1 MTGTTPAPRIAELPT
16 RWLRDHMHEA
26 LTIYGMAMGY
36 DSAIVA
42 GRYGYAVQ
50 HTERP
55 GFRAV
60 GAFVAAQEGDR
71 PTDEQLVGFGYG
83 YEVAPGQWWHD
94 QVRAALDRRTAKRWL
109 PGAFEV
115 CELHVHP
122 EHQSRG
128 LGRQLLHA
136 LLAGLPHPV
145 ALLSTPDAD
154 TKAFRLY
161 HADGFVDLARG
172 YHFPGDAR
180 PFAILGARLPLH
192 PRQPPPANPRA

>member
-1 MTGTTPAPRIAELPT
+1 MTDTTPATRVVELPT
-16 RWLRDHMHEA
+16 QWIREHMHEA
-26 LTIYGMAMGY
+26 LEIYGAAMGY
-36 DSAIVA
+36 DSAVVA
-42 GRYGYAVQ
+42 GRYGYAIA

-60 GAFVAAQEGDR
+60 GAFAETGRAGSA
-71 PTDEQLVGFGYG
+71 TAEQLVGFGYG
-83 YEVAPGQWWHD
+83 YVVAPGQWWHD

-109 PGAFEV
+109 TGAFEI

-122 EHQSRG
+122 DHQSRG
-128 LGRQLLHA
+128 LGRQLLHQLVEGVQA
-136 LLAGLPHPV
+136 PA

-180 PFAILGARLPLH
+180 PFAILGVRLPM
-192 PRQPPPANPRA
+192 QPQG

>member
-1 MTGTTPAPRIAELPT
+1 MTDTKPTTRIVELPVP
-16 RWLRDHMHEA
+16 WLRDHMHEA
-26 LTIYGMAMGY
+26 LTIYGLAMGY
-36 DSAIVA
+36 DSAVVA
-42 GRYGYAVQ
+42 GRYGYAIQ

-55 GFRAV
+55 GFRGV
-60 GAFVAAQEGDR
+60 GAFAQTPDG
-71 PTDEQLVGFGYG
+71 EQLVAFGYG
-83 YEVAPGQWWHD
+83 YLTAPGQWWHD
-94 QVRAALDRRTAKRWL
+94 QVRAALDRRTAKKWL
-109 PGAFEV
+109 PDSFEV

-122 EHQSRG
+122 DYQSQG
-128 LGRQLLHA
+128 LGRRLLHA
-136 LLAGLPHPV
+136 LLADLPQPT

-192 PRQPPPANPRA
+192 PRDPAPANHPA

>member
-1 MTGTTPAPRIAELPT
+1 VTGTTPATRIVELPT

-26 LTIYGMAMGY
+26 LAIYGAAMGY
-36 DSAIVA
+36 DSSVVT
-42 GRYGYAVQ
+42 GRYGYAIA
-50 HTERP
+50 HTERE

-60 GAFVAAQEGDR
+60 GAFATLPGGEEA
-71 PTDEQLVGFGYG
+71 LVGFGYG
-83 YEVAPGQWWHD
+83 YLVAPGQWWHD
-94 QVRAALDRRTAKRWL
+94 QVRAAMDRRTAKRWL

-122 EHQSRG
+122 DFQSRG

-136 LLAGLPHPV
+136 LVAGTEADA

-161 HADGFVDLARG
+161 HADGFVDLARNH
-172 YHFPGDAR
+172 HFPGDAR
-180 PFAILGARLPLH
+180 PFAILGARLPLT
-192 PRQPPPANPRA
+192 PRAPAGDAAGT

>member
-1 MTGTTPAPRIAELPT
+1 MTGTTPATRVTQLPT

-26 LTIYGMAMGY
+26 LAIYGAAMDY
-36 DSAIVA
+36 SPSVVA
-42 GRYGYAVQ
+42 GRYGYAIQ
-50 HTERP
+50 HTERA

-60 GAFVAAQEGDR
+60 GAFAEAPDGS
-71 PTDEQLVGFGYG
+71 EQLVGFAYG
-83 YEVAPGQWWHD
+83 YLVAPGQWWHD

-122 EHQSRG
+122 EYQSRG
-128 LGRQLLHA
+128 IGRQLLHA
-136 LLAGLPHPV
+136 LLEGLPYPA

-172 YHFPGDAR
+172 YHFPGDSR
-180 PFAILGARLPLH
+180 PFAILGARLPLR
-192 PRQPPPANPRA
+192 PRSATGPDGV